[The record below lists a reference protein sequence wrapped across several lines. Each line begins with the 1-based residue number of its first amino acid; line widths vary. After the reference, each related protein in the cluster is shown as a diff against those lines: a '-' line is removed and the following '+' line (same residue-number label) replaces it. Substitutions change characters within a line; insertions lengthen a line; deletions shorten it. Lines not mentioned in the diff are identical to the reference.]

1 MQSLLNPTVPD
12 RHIFI
17 KRKVTIMS
25 YCVNCG
31 VKLEDTLEKC
41 PLCNTPVINP
51 SELKKAGL
59 IPPFPT
65 ERGETEKVKSKDGAI
80 LLTVAFATTAI
91 CCALLNYLVFNQSQ
105 WSIPII
111 GICAFFWV
119 VFFPL
124 ILFKQLPVYAFIIMD
139 GLAMAGY
146 LYMLS
151 LLTSSNIW
159 LTKLALP
166 ITTLIT
172 AMILLLTFLVRNVSS
187 SILAVAL
194 YVYILVPLLCI
205 GIELLICDFREL
217 PLRLVWSAVV
227 CVPCAIVSIILITV
241 LSKKRLREAVR
252 RRLHF

>member
-1 MQSLLNPTVPD
+1 
-12 RHIFI
+12 
-17 KRKVTIMS
+17 MS

-31 VKLEDTLEKC
+31 VKLEESLDKC

-51 SELKKAGL
+51 KELKKVGL
-59 IPPFPT
+59 IPPFPV

-111 GICAFFWV
+111 GLCAFFWV

-124 ILFKQLPVYAFIIMD
+124 ILFKELPVYAFIIMD

-146 LYMLS
+146 LYMIS
-151 LLTSSNIW
+151 ILTSNTIW
-159 LTKLALP
+159 LTELALP
-166 ITTLIT
+166 ITAMVTV
-172 AMILLLTFLVRNVSS
+172 MILLLTLLIRKVSS

-205 GIELLICDFREL
+205 GIELLICHFRGL
-217 PLRLVWSAVV
+217 PLHIVWSTIVLA
-227 CVPCAIVSIILITV
+227 PCAVVSIILITV